1 MSITQVTV
9 FGGSGFVGRAI
20 VRALAQ
26 QGYLVRVAS
35 RRVGLAE
42 PVKTMGDV
50 GQVMLMQANL
60 RNPAS
65 VARAVAGSQAVV
77 NAAGISVPRGRQSYQ
92 AVHADGARTIAEAA
106 RADGAQRLIHVS
118 GIGADN
124 RSSSNAYLKSKVAAE
139 DAVISGFNSAT
150 ILRPSVVFGPND
162 ALFNRMA
169 AIAAKAPFV
178 PVVGDGSARVQ
189 PVFVGDVGKAAAAV
203 LARPDT
209 AKSVFELGGPRVY
222 SYREIAALV
231 LLEIDRQKPIVGV
244 PAGLMKLAG
253 FFAQQIARVG
263 LIPPIT
269 ADQVEL
275 MRHDNIVRPG
285 AQSLATLGIQPTAAE
300 AILPTYLDRFR
311 IGGRYNQHAPA

>member
-9 FGGSGFVGRAI
+9 FGGSGFVGSAI

-42 PVKTMGDV
+42 PVKTTGDV

-106 RADGAQRLIHVS
+106 RAAGAQRLVHIS

-124 RSSSNAYLKSKVAAE
+124 RSSRNAFVRSKVEGESAIVA
-139 DAVISGFNSAT
+139 GFPAAT
-150 ILRPSVVFGPND
+150 ILRPSVVFGPD
-162 ALFNRMA
+162 DKFFNRLAQA
-169 AIAAKAPFV
+169 ALRQRPHDGAA
-178 PVVGDGSARVQ
+178 D
-189 PVFVGDVGKAAAAV
+189 KAAAAKNSDLLNV
-203 LARPDT
+203 HHRGAYRP
-209 AKSVFELGGPRVY
+209 
-222 SYREIAALV
+222 
-231 LLEIDRQKPIVGV
+231 
-244 PAGLMKLAG
+244 
-253 FFAQQIARVG
+253 
-263 LIPPIT
+263 
-269 ADQVEL
+269 
-275 MRHDNIVRPG
+275 
-285 AQSLATLGIQPTAAE
+285 
-300 AILPTYLDRFR
+300 
-311 IGGRYNQHAPA
+311 